1 MNLNSLSI
9 SSTKITAT
17 ESQPLTLKEGQM
29 IHGKVQQL
37 FPGQMAQIQVGS
49 HQLFAKLEVP
59 MQAGDTYYFKVNG
72 TEPEVK
78 LQVIA
83 GPMRGAEAQTGQL
96 TQLMESLNLPKTQEM
111 KELLAAIIKQK
122 IPMTKENIID
132 AANLLK
138 SVPEGM
144 KAEAL
149 VALGKIANARLPF
162 TQAVFQSLLQAQNG
176 TITQNLTALQT
187 AVQNENNLPP
197 AVREAL
203 LSTLQAVS
211 NPASQAV
218 GKELLSQTISQ
229 LLNPQASK
237 GDQFAALQ
245 LLKSAGILPA
255 RTSLANLPQVLAQL
269 VSQTADGKGTPV
281 QPQNTAQLQN
291 VTQQTAESLLAAN
304 KPPAAM
310 NTQPQPSAPVTN
322 QSAVP
327 RMQVESPLVS
337 VKALQTML
345 GQLTQVPVGEQQNAK
360 AIMQN
365 ISQQIQNS
373 PALPEQMKTALQNV
387 VNQFAQQPMTESVK
401 IAFIEQFSK
410 ALLQQTSSQAT
421 AQTAV
426 TTNPATQ
433 PVIAKEAQQ
442 ALMSLVSLPPEQ
454 ADEALRTLILS
465 AEKSGS
471 VQVKQMLQTAEMQLS
486 QAMSGPVMKEAMQSV
501 LSSLGFNYEALL
513 NSKEPVANMANTL
526 KPQLLNLLQD
536 PTLSPPLRDA
546 AETMVLRMNGTVIQT
561 ADTSVQQQIIMQV
574 PLDLFGKK
582 IDATL
587 QWNGRMKENGQIDP
601 AFARILFYLD
611 LESLSTTLVD
621 MHVQNKVV
629 NLTIFN
635 EQESLRTTG
644 QSFQTVLKEGLENV
658 GYKLSG
664 VSFKTF
670 TESQQSVKKPVA
682 PSYID
687 ERGVDY
693 RI

>member
-9 SSTKITAT
+9 SSAKITAP
-17 ESQPLTLKEGQM
+17 ESQPLALKEGQM

-37 FPGQMAQIQVGS
+37 FPGQMAQVQVGS

-83 GPMRGAEAQTGQL
+83 GPMRGAEGQTGQL
-96 TQLMESLNLPKTQEM
+96 TQLMDSLNLPKTQEM

-122 IPMTKENIID
+122 IPMTKENILD

-138 SVPEGM
+138 SVPESM

-149 VALGKIANARLPF
+149 AALGKIAEARLPF
-162 TQAVFQSLLQAQNG
+162 TPAVFQSLLQAQNG

-187 AVQNENNLPP
+187 AVQNETSLPP

-203 LSTLQAVS
+203 LNALQAVS

-218 GKELLSQTISQ
+218 GKELLSRALTLLLDPQTG
-229 LLNPQASK
+229 K
-237 GDQFAALQ
+237 GDRFAALQ
-245 LLKSAGILPA
+245 LLKSAEILPA

-269 VSQTADGKGTPV
+269 VSQTGDGKTAA
-281 QPQNTAQLQN
+281 QPQITAALQQN
-291 VTQQTAESLLAAN
+291 ALQQSAGSPLEADRPVSAMNAQTQAAASAASQGASNQVPAESQA
-304 KPPAAM
+304 
-310 NTQPQPSAPVTN
+310 T
-322 QSAVP
+322 AV
-327 RMQVESPLVS
+327 
-337 VKALQTML
+337 KTLQTML
-345 GQLTQVPVGEQQNAK
+345 GQLAQMPAGEQQNAK
-360 AIMQN
+360 SIMQN

-373 PALPEQMKTALQNV
+373 PALPEQMKTALQTV
-387 VNQFAQQPMTESVK
+387 VSQFAQQPLTDSVK
-401 IAFIEQFSK
+401 AAFIEQFSQT
-410 ALLQQTSSQAT
+410 LLQQTSSGATVQTANAT
-421 AQTAV
+421 AQPVAV
-426 TTNPATQ
+426 
-433 PVIAKEAQQ
+433 KEAQQ
-442 ALMSLVSLPPEQ
+442 ALLSLVSLPPQQ
-454 ADEALRTLILS
+454 ADEALRALVQS
-465 AEKSGS
+465 AEKSGN
-471 VQVKQMLQTAEMQLS
+471 VQIKQMVQAAEIQLS
-486 QAMSGPVMKEAMQSV
+486 QTMSGPVMKEAMQSV

-513 NSKEPVANMANTL
+513 NGKEPAANLANTL
-526 KPQLLNLLQD
+526 KPQLLTLLQD
-536 PTLSPPLRDA
+536 PSLSLPLREA

-582 IDATL
+582 IEATL

-601 AFARILFYLD
+601 AFARILFYLE
-611 LESLSTTLVD
+611 LETLSTTLVD

-635 EQESLRTTG
+635 EEESLRTTG
-644 QSFQTVLKEGLENV
+644 LSFQALLKDGLENV

-664 VSFKTF
+664 VSFKPF
-670 TESQQSVKKPVA
+670 TESQQTVKKPA
-682 PSYID
+682 AASYID

>member
-9 SSTKITAT
+9 SSAKITAP
-17 ESQPLTLKEGQM
+17 ESQSLALKEGQM

-37 FPGQMAQIQVGS
+37 FPGQMAQVQVGS

-83 GPMRGAEAQTGQL
+83 GPMRGADGQTSQL

-122 IPMTKENIID
+122 IPMTKENILD

-138 SVPEGM
+138 SVPESM
-144 KAEAL
+144 KTEAL
-149 VALGKIANARLPF
+149 AALGKIAEARLPF
-162 TQAVFQSLLQAQNG
+162 TPAVFQSLLQAQNG

-187 AVQNENNLPP
+187 AVQNETSLPP

-203 LSTLQAVS
+203 LNALQAVS

-218 GKELLSQTISQ
+218 GKELLSRALTLLLDPQTG
-229 LLNPQASK
+229 K
-237 GDQFAALQ
+237 GDRFAALQ
-245 LLKSAGILPA
+245 LLKSAEILPA

-269 VSQTADGKGTPV
+269 VSQTGDGKTAA
-281 QPQNTAQLQN
+281 QPQITATLQQNAFQQSAGSPLAADRPVSAMN
-291 VTQQTAESLLAAN
+291 VQTQAAASAASQGASNQVPAESQA
-304 KPPAAM
+304 
-310 NTQPQPSAPVTN
+310 T
-322 QSAVP
+322 AV
-327 RMQVESPLVS
+327 
-337 VKALQTML
+337 KTLQTML
-345 GQLTQVPVGEQQNAK
+345 GQLAQMPAGEQQNAK
-360 AIMQN
+360 SIMQN

-373 PALPEQMKTALQNV
+373 PALPEQMKTALQTV
-387 VNQFAQQPMTESVK
+387 VSQFAQQPLTDSVK
-401 IAFIEQFSK
+401 AAFIEQFSQI
-410 ALLQQTSSQAT
+410 LLQQTSSGAT
-421 AQTAV
+421 VQTA
-426 TTNPATQ
+426 NATEQ
-433 PVIAKEAQQ
+433 PVAVKEAQQ
-442 ALMSLVSLPPEQ
+442 ALLSLVSLPPQQ
-454 ADEALRTLILS
+454 ADEALRALIQS
-465 AEKSGS
+465 AEKSGN
-471 VQVKQMLQTAEMQLS
+471 VQIKQMVQAAEIQLS
-486 QAMSGPVMKEAMQSV
+486 QTMSGTVMKEAMQSV
-501 LSSLGFNYEALL
+501 LSTLGFNYEALL
-513 NSKEPVANMANTL
+513 NGKEPAANLANTL
-526 KPQLLNLLQD
+526 KPQLLTLLQD
-536 PTLSPPLRDA
+536 PSLSPPLREA

-601 AFARILFYLD
+601 AFARILFYLE
-611 LESLSTTLVD
+611 LETLSTTLVD

-644 QSFQTVLKEGLENV
+644 LSFQALLKDGLENV

-664 VSFKTF
+664 VSFKPF
-670 TESQQSVKKPVA
+670 TESQQTVKKPA
-682 PSYID
+682 AASYID